1 MPGKLHALQTLG
13 VRLPIMQAGMP
24 GVANV
29 DLAAA
34 VSRAG
39 GIGTLGLQDISTWER
54 SLCEVR
60 AAANGTPVSVNLLLP
75 YTRKKHVDAIVRQHI
90 PIVTLFWGDARE
102 LISHLHHEDIFVFQ
116 QVGSKS
122 EAARALDAGVDAIIA
137 QGTEA
142 GGHVRGK
149 LELADLLPQVV
160 NLAGATP
167 VFAAGG
173 IYCADDVRGVVA
185 LGASGVSTGT
195 RFLLTHESNAH
206 EAYKRR
212 LLEPGQTILTT
223 LFGLG
228 WPTPHRVLQNEATR
242 RWCHVDG
249 SIPTWLQAFNSAFAF
264 TRKLIPFKAD
274 AAKLQRPDLPI
285 FSPAW
290 LEKSFPASLVE
301 CTALYAGEH
310 VGRIKD
316 ILPARDVVEDLA
328 RGFHG

>member
-1 MPGKLHALQTLG
+1 MPGKLHALQSLG

-102 LISHLHHEDIFVFQ
+102 FISHLHHEDIFVFQ

-160 NLAGATP
+160 NLAGDTP

-316 ILPARDVVEDLA
+316 ILSARDVVEDLA